1 MINVPITS
9 KEEVIGVLRLYS
21 AVKKDYPEDMVM
33 LVEALAHTGALAIQN
48 ASMYLRLQD
57 AKENLEKDI
66 WSHRS
71 WF

>member
-1 MINVPITS
+1 M
-9 KEEVIGVLRLYS
+9 RFYS
-21 AVKKDYPEDMVM
+21 AVKREFPKDT
-33 LVEALAHTGALAIQN
+33 LVLLEALAHTGALAIQN
-48 ASMYLRLQD
+48 ASIHLRLQD